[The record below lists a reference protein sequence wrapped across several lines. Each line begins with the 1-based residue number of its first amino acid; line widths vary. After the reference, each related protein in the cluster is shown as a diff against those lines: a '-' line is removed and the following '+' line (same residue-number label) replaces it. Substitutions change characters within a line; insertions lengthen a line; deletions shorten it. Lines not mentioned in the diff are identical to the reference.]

1 MKRKVITLCV
11 LLFIPLLVGVSVK
24 QEPTPIYPVPLDAAV
39 QERIVEIC
47 REYQVDPAIVIAII
61 KRESTF
67 NPMSLGDSGASYG
80 LMQVKAVDHLDRMAR
95 LGVTDL
101 YDPKQNVLVGIDY
114 FAELISRYNNISMA
128 LVAYNAG
135 PGGAYTGWFSVGR
148 YESDYSR
155 EVMHNAQIYSE
166 SCITIGG

>member
-11 LLFIPLLVGVSVK
+11 LLFIPLLVGVSVR

-47 REYQVDPAIVIAII
+47 REYQVDPAIVMAMIN
-61 KRESTF
+61 KESTF
-67 NPMSLGDSGASYG
+67 NPAAKGDGGASYG
-80 LMQVKAVDHLDRMAR
+80 LMQIQAILHMERIAR
-95 LGVTDL
+95 LGVTNL
-101 YDPKQNVLVGIDY
+101 YDPEQNVLVGVDY
-114 FAELISRYNNISMA
+114 LAELISKYNNISMA

-135 PGGAYTGWFSVGR
+135 ETGANNGWFSVGR